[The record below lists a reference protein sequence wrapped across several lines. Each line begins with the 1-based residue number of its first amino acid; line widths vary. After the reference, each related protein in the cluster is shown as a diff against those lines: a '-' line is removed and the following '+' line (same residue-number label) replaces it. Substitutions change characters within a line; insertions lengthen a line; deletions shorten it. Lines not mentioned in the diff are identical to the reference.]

1 MAVARDSDVAF
12 VFVFVE
18 EIIVEVIEPEE
29 GCLGELGKFASF
41 FLSGAS
47 KSFLTIDEAAYFHH
61 FKQFELVAAGDIF
74 QNTPPRQS
82 RRLEMPQSLQSRRSS
97 SRRSFASTVN
107 RRGH

>member
-74 QNTPPRQS
+74 QIVGHELCSHAVFNQ
-82 RRLEMPQSLQSRRSS
+82 PQYLK
-97 SRRSFASTVN
+97 
-107 RRGH
+107 